1 MFEQHLSARETK
13 RRPANSTKRI
23 VGASVSV
30 NGEENKGISAVTVA
44 HQPFFLLREIT
55 GGPVLV
61 GRQLFIQ
68 LRLSLK
74 RKRGEYRFASEMR
87 SLELVSVLSH
97 CIYLSDSQQDG
108 RGGGGAV

>member
-1 MFEQHLSARETK
+1 M
-13 RRPANSTKRI
+13 
-23 VGASVSV
+23 
-30 NGEENKGISAVTVA
+30 
-44 HQPFFLLREIT
+44 
-55 GGPVLV
+55 V

-74 RKRGEYRFASEMR
+74 HKWGEYRFASEMR

-108 RGGGGAV
+108 RGGWGCLTSVSTNSPYEDQHFFACLFYLLKGMH